1 MITPTAE
8 DLNQAGVVLRKYSPG
23 VDSRWAIVKDV
34 AQAIASARE
43 AGEAKGRREAE
54 ERAEV
59 TINKLARECNRLN
72 DEKRE
77 DLGEVTAEDAE
88 RARELMEET
97 IGQWPADIERIIAA
111 ALAAERAKQK
121 EADANVVQREAIHT
135 RDPYTLGVL
144 NDIEARIRG
153 GRKP

>member
-1 MITPTAE
+1 MITPTDE

-72 DEKRE
+72 GEKRE
-77 DLGEVTAEDAE
+77 AEERLSKCRQCGHGFTAEQVPPMCQACSVAE
-88 RARELMEET
+88 M
-97 IGQWPADIERIIAA
+97 
-111 ALAAERAKQK
+111 
-121 EADANVVQREAIHT
+121 
-135 RDPYTLGVL
+135 
-144 NDIEARIRG
+144 
-153 GRKP
+153 RKAGIDVSEW